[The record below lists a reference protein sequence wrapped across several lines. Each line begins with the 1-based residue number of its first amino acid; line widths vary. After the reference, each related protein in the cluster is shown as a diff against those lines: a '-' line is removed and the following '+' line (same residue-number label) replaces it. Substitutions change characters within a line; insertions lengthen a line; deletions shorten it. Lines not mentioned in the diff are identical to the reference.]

1 MVPTTTITKQIA
13 KPILI
18 KHYLLSVKKFDFLD
32 NLGSK
37 IIVVLTDLWESYLF
51 IGQIINFSTNQ
62 VTSQLS
68 FLYLSKFYAIMK
80 RSLK

>member
-37 IIVVLTDLWESYLF
+37 IIVVLTDL
-51 IGQIINFSTNQ
+51 
-62 VTSQLS
+62 
-68 FLYLSKFYAIMK
+68 
-80 RSLK
+80 